1 MLNRPTNTDNGQL
14 LNSGGIVYVNATQNG
29 ESLIINGG
37 LATTIPF
44 PTGFVGNPTSPIL
57 LFFGDTTVN
66 GDFVWVQDTGN
77 VAAVWDSIQGDY
89 FSFAIDSVGWTNVD
103 QIAGNAPFTTGVSV
117 DLPPGH
123 D

>member
-1 MLNRPTNTDNGQL
+1 MLF
-14 LNSGGIVYVNATQNG
+14 S
-29 ESLIINGG
+29 
-37 LATTIPF
+37 
-44 PTGFVGNPTSPIL
+44 
-57 LFFGDTTVN
+57 GDTTAN

-77 VAAVWDSIQGDY
+77 VAAVWDTIQGDY

-123 D
+123 DGGNSKVFMYFSNINSVVSIDDWGLTGTFSMGSSYQLSIGEVIRD